1 MKIHSP
7 PEKINLPKSSKNVQL
22 DKASEVIASLPLG
35 TLGLWTV
42 AVSFGHQTF
51 PKMDEKERKRPPVLC

>member
-22 DKASEVIASLPLG
+22 DKESEVIASLPLG
-35 TLGLWTV
+35 TLGLTV
-42 AVSFGHQTF
+42 AVSFGHHTF
-51 PKMDEKERKRPPVLC
+51 PKMDEKGGKRPPVLC